1 MTTGRDPNGFRDFVA
16 EHNLAVMRVGT
27 VLIALLMPFGSLL
40 DWLTHPDHLVEFFYL
55 RIGSSIASFGLL
67 ALSYAHWA
75 RRHTYTLTLLT
86 PLVAAAA
93 MAIMIQQLGGSSSPY
108 YAGLNLLILGIGVG
122 YTWTIRETVIA
133 ASLIVGMWLVPALF
147 ELPDLDVGPF
157 SNNLYFLVLTSV
169 IAVFLNETRYRQARR
184 EFEAKAELAQTSAQL
199 ASTLERLQELD
210 KLKNEFF
217 ANISHELR
225 TPLTLILSPVEE
237 RLERGQ
243 AEPDPGL
250 LDVIR
255 RNAVRL
261 LRLIDDLLDLSR
273 IDAGRLRLR
282 IGPVDLRLLV
292 EQAVEA
298 FLPAA
303 SAKQIAMEW
312 SAPPS
317 TPDLYGDPH
326 RLEIIVTNL
335 LGNALKFTGSH
346 GRITIRVEQSDS
358 HLEIAVADT
367 GEGISR
373 EDLGKIFERFHQVEG
388 SARRRRE
395 GAGIGLALA
404 RELAELHGGSIDVT
418 SEVGRGSTF
427 LVRLPLGR
435 DHFHPD
441 VVERRKVDL
450 AVPVGRRAT
459 DFGQE
464 REEPPIVPVAPI
476 PERAPGDELLFEGGR
491 RARLVVAEDNADL
504 REFLRTLLLPSYD
517 VIAASDGRE
526 ALELVRAERP
536 DLVLSDVMMPHMT
549 GTDLCMA
556 IKDDESLQNT
566 PVILLTARTGS
577 EAVLEGYTSGADDFV
592 NKPIH
597 PRILLARIR
606 AQLRLRAL
614 GLQLAQQE
622 RLAAVGTLAAG
633 VGHEVRNPIN
643 AVLNGARALL
653 DRQGIEP
660 SARRVLEVI
669 EEAGRRIDGISAA
682 LLDHAHPAE
691 QDRPRPCDVKAG
703 IEATLR
709 LLEHRTRHVQV
720 HRAYGTDSPVL
731 ASAAELNQVFLNLLD
746 NALRSSAKNLWVR
759 VEEKDGRVHVG
770 IDDDGPGVP
779 REIVNR
785 IFDPFFTTRGPGEG
799 TGLGLYLS
807 RKIVNRY
814 GGELRV
820 GERHGGG
827 AAFSVELPVEAS
839 A

>member
-1 MTTGRDPNGFRDFVA
+1 MSTSGEQPGFREFVA

-40 DWLTHPDHLVEFFYL
+40 DWLTNPGHLAEFFYL
-55 RIGSSIASFGLL
+55 RIGSSVVSFGLL
-67 ALSYAHWA
+67 ALSYAPWA
-75 RRHTYTLTLLT
+75 IRYTQALTLAT
-86 PLVAAAA
+86 PLPAAAA
-93 MAIMIQQLGGSSSPY
+93 IAVMILELGGYASPY

-122 YTWTIRETVIA
+122 YTWRVRETVTA
-133 ASLIVGMWLVPALF
+133 AVLIVAMWLVPALF
-147 ELPDLDVGPF
+147 QLPNLEIGPF
-157 SNNLYFLVLTSV
+157 SNNLYFLFLTSV
-169 IAVFLNETRYRQARR
+169 IAVFCTETRYRQARR
-184 EFEAKAELAQTSAQL
+184 EFEAKSALARTSEQL
-199 ASTLERLQELD
+199 ASTLKRLRELD
-210 KLKNEFF
+210 EAKNEFF

-225 TPLTLILSPVEE
+225 TPLTLILSPVED
-237 RLERGQ
+237 RLERGGTE
-243 AEPDPGL
+243 ADPAL
-250 LDVIR
+250 LEVVR

-261 LRLIDDLLDLSR
+261 LRLIDDLLDLAR

-282 IGPVDLRLLV
+282 IGAVDLRLLV
-292 EQAVEA
+292 EQAVES

-303 SAKQIAMEW
+303 TAKQIALSW

-317 TPDLYGDPH
+317 TPNLYGDPH
-326 RLEIIVTNL
+326 RLEIIITNL
-335 LGNALKFTGSH
+335 LGNALKFTGNH
-346 GRITIRVEQSDS
+346 GSISITVEQSDT
-358 HLEIAVADT
+358 HAEIAVTDT
-367 GEGISR
+367 GDGIAP
-373 EDLGKIFERFHQVEG
+373 EDLEKIFARFHQVES

-404 RELAELHGGSIDVT
+404 RELAELHGGTIEVT
-418 SEVGRGSTF
+418 SELGRGSTF
-427 LVRLPLGR
+427 RVRLPLGK

-441 VVERRKVDL
+441 VIDRRKVNVE
-450 AVPVGRRAT
+450 VPVGRRAT
-459 DFGQE
+459 DYHQE
-464 REEPPIVPVAPI
+464 REEAAPVPVAPL
-476 PERAPGDELLFEGGR
+476 PERTPGDEVLLEGGR
-491 RARLVVAEDNADL
+491 RPRILVAEDNADL
-504 REFLRTLLLPSYD
+504 REFLRTLLAPSYE
-517 VIAASDGRE
+517 VIVAVDGRE
-526 ALELVRAERP
+526 ALERVRSERP
-536 DLVLSDVMMPHMT
+536 DLVLSDVMMPHLT
-549 GTDLCMA
+549 GTDLCTA
-556 IKDDESLQNT
+556 IKGDDALQNT

-614 GLQLAQQE
+614 SLQLAHQE

-653 DRQGIEP
+653 DRQGLEP
-660 SARRVLEVI
+660 SMRRVLEVI

-709 LLEHRTRHVQV
+709 LLEHRTKHIQV
-720 HRAYGTDSPVL
+720 HRAYATDSPVL

-746 NALRSSAKNLWVR
+746 NALRSSAKNVWVR
-759 VEEKDGRVHVG
+759 VEEKDGKVCVG

-779 REIVNR
+779 REIASR

-814 GGELRV
+814 GGELHV
-820 GERHGGG
+820 GDRPGGG
-827 AAFSVELPVEAS
+827 AAFSVELPREGCA
-839 A
+839 